1 MNKIFLYHLQRG
13 SILENQI
20 SRLYYLYIYF
30 IKHVVNNVRMFC
42 KNTDGAGNS
51 TITGDGNTEGLYYGA
66 EYCPAGSYVC
76 GLNAQNEAH
85 LGDSGDDTSIN
96 HVRFH
101 CCSVTVIGW

>member
-1 MNKIFLYHLQRG
+1 MI
-13 SILENQI
+13 
-20 SRLYYLYIYF
+20 YI
-30 IKHVVNNVRMFC
+30 INNVVNNVRMFC
-42 KNTDGAGNS
+42 ENTDGAGNS
-51 TITGDGNTEGLYYGA
+51 TITCDGNTRGLYYGA

-76 GLNAQNEAH
+76 VLYAQNEAH